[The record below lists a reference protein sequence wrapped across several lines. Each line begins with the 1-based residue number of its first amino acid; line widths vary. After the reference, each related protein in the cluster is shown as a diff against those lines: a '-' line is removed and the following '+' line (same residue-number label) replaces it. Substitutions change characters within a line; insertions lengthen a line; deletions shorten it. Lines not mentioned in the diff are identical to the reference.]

1 MKHDVMR
8 SHAQDPRDSRVQI
21 EAPILKK
28 LVTEVRETVATD
40 IEFRKKSAKK
50 VFGVNDLWNI
60 RRKVRYAARSRKQ
73 PTIVTGIRG

>member
-8 SHAQDPRDSRVQI
+8 SHAQDGRNSRVRI

-40 IEFRKKSAKK
+40 IEFRKKPVKK

-60 RRKVRYAARSRKQ
+60 RRRARYVAHSRKQ